1 MHISVFFCYVYVYHM
16 HAWCTWRPER
26 VLETLKLELQ
36 VTDSYKIIIIIKKIK
51 IVTYFLLYN

>member
-1 MHISVFFCYVYVYHM
+1 
-16 HAWCTWRPER
+16 